1 MTICV
6 VCYVWE
12 DECETC
18 KIFQRFFDIPPIC
31 VGHSNSPRR
40 KPAENDF
47 VFSTLDGVFNNRGK
61 VLNFSADICL

>member
-1 MTICV
+1 MAICV

-18 KIFQRFFDIPPIC
+18 KISKGSLIHYVG

-40 KPAENDF
+40 KPAQTDF
-47 VFSTLDGVFNNRGK
+47 VWSTIDGVFNNRGK
-61 VLNFSADICL
+61 VWNFSADICL